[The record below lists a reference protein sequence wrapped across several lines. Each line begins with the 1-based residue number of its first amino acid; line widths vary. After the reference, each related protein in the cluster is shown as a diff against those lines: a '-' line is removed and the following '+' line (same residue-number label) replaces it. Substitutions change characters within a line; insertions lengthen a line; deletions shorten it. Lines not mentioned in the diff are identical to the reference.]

1 MTGCGGHSPID
12 PDPVRPGL
20 YPIDFGISAD
30 LEVESKA
37 TLIEGDTFD
46 ENGSLVKKGNYK
58 DFGFITLSNL
68 TVDANSDMQPSI
80 FGANGTEVKYVSNAW
95 TYSPLRYWQ
104 AGTYNF
110 VGVMPSSIFN
120 ATHNHTS
127 TTQPGTGSASLTETA
142 NGSQL
147 TLNFGTNGFDLASN
161 QHDLMV
167 AFDNVSNTE
176 GLMGKPDP
184 DNDNKIRAVNF
195 NFQHQLSLVII
206 KGVNKESMG
215 KIRID
220 KIEVYG
226 NTAKTAGNMVFTHDG
241 TKINASYSL
250 DSQSV
255 TDEDNVYQT
264 IEGAWELAP
273 SAPSTEIVSA
283 LLVFPEECD
292 EFYIAVTYTDAYGS
306 TNQVQTKKTSQKLE
320 ANWERGKK
328 YTYTFNLYLDHISFG
343 KPTVTDWVSGGNVD
357 TGIEM

>member
-20 YPIDFGISAD
+20 YPIQFGISAD
-30 LEVESKA
+30 LEVESK
-37 TLIEGDTFD
+37 TVIDNSNVT
-46 ENGSLVKKGNYK
+46 
-58 DFGFITLSNL
+58 DFSFVAFGNL
-68 TVDANSDMQPSI
+68 TVDGEQQTNI
-80 FGANGTEVKYVSNAW
+80 FGDYGANVSYENDAW

-104 AGTYNF
+104 PGSYKFAA
-110 VGVMPSSIFN
+110 VMPFMGYTPSFN
-120 ATHNHTS
+120 ASN
-127 TTQPGTGSASLTETA
+127 
-142 NGSQL
+142 QL

-226 NTAKTAGNMVFTHDG
+226 NTAKTDGNMVFTYDG
-241 TKINASYSL
+241 SSIDADYEL
-250 DSQSV
+250 DTESV
-255 TDEDNVYQT
+255 TEAENVYQT
-264 IEGAWELAP
+264 FTGSWVLTP
-273 SAPSTEIVSA
+273 STTTEIVSG

-343 KPTVTDWVSGGNVD
+343 EPTVTNWVSGGSVD

>member
-1 MTGCGGHSPID
+1 MQSSNRYFGCGGHSPID
-12 PDPVRPGL
+12 PDPVRPDL
-20 YPIDFGISAD
+20 YPINFGISAD

-37 TLIEGDTFD
+37 VIDNNNVT
-46 ENGSLVKKGNYK
+46 
-58 DFGFITLSNL
+58 GFSFVALGNL
-68 TVDANSDMQPSI
+68 TVDGEQQTNL
-80 FGANGTEVKYVSNAW
+80 FGENGKNVYYENDAW

-104 AGTYNF
+104 PGSYEFAA
-110 VGVMPSSIFN
+110 VMPLMGYTPSFN
-120 ATHNHTS
+120 ASN
-127 TTQPGTGSASLTETA
+127 
-142 NGSQL
+142 QL
-147 TLNFGTNGFDLASN
+147 TLNFANGFNLASS
-161 QHDLMV
+161 QTDLMV
-167 AFDNVSNTE
+167 AFDSRRFPSASAAE
-176 GLMGKPDP
+176 P
-184 DNDNKIRAVNF
+184 VNF
-195 NFQHQLSLVII
+195 SFEHQMSLVVIN
-206 KGVNKESMG
+206 GAYKETSG
-215 KIRID
+215 KIRVD

-273 SAPSTEIVSA
+273 SASSTEIVSG